1 MVSER
6 FLPYLKA
13 YIKTQ
18 SGIESSWNGEDH
30 SYMSRVQLQE
40 IVQPADD
47 HDGEIRCPRCNYHGV
62 RVSEEWFGEYFCH
75 LILQGQR
82 TDDFWSELHT
92 GR

>member
-40 IVQPADD
+40 IVQPA
-47 HDGEIRCPRCNYHGV
+47 
-62 RVSEEWFGEYFCH
+62 
-75 LILQGQR
+75 
-82 TDDFWSELHT
+82 
-92 GR
+92 